1 VYRDAL
7 LTTDGTLDYI
17 VRPSRRRSLAL
28 RLDPAGAV
36 RVAAPHGLPL
46 TLIRDFVRQH
56 LDWVRAKQ
64 VELAATRARQQ
75 QVLGDGQTI
84 PCLGESLRLE
94 IVQGAARSQARRD
107 GEWLRVQRA
116 NDAPVCEILE
126 QWYRR
131 EAARVFPQ
139 RVAYW
144 AQQVGRAPARI
155 VIRGQRTR
163 WGSCSARGTVS
174 LNWRLLQAA
183 PEYLDY
189 VIVHELCHLWQRN
202 HAPRFWRE
210 VARVMPDYPRWRR
223 GLRHVAAQFLL

>member
-7 LTTDGTLDYI
+7 LTTDGTLDYV

-36 RVAAPHGLPL
+36 RVASPHGLPL
-46 TLIRDFVRQH
+46 SLIRDFVSQH

-64 VELAATRARQQ
+64 AELAAVRARQLQ
-75 QVLGDGQTI
+75 ALGDGQCV
-84 PCLGESLRLE
+84 PCLGVSLRLAL
-94 IVQGAARSQARRD
+94 VPGAARSQVERD
-107 GEWLRVQRA
+107 GEGLRVQLA
-116 NDAPVCEILE
+116 NDASVRAVLE
-126 QWYRR
+126 HWYRR

-155 VIRGQRTR
+155 AIRGQRTR

-202 HAPRFWRE
+202 HAPQFWRE
-210 VARVMPDYPRWRR
+210 VARVMPDYLRWRR
-223 GLRHVAAQFLL
+223 GLARVAAEFPL